1 MDFLSPATWDLATV
15 TEVVGVITG
24 LLCVWLAARQN
35 IWTFPIALI
44 SVTLYIIIFYDAR
57 LYADMGLQVMFAGL
71 NFYGWYL
78 WLYKGN
84 QREERPV
91 TRMTSRHWL
100 WLLLFVPLFTG
111 ALGTYLHYNTDADLA
126 YWDAATTAVSLGAQ
140 WLMSRKKLENWL
152 VWIVVDAVY
161 VPIYLYKEL
170 YPTAVLYFL
179 YLALAWWGYVDWKK
193 SMRQG
198 QQEQGAQA
206 LAS

>member
-1 MDFLSPATWDLATV
+1 MDFLSPSQWNLATV
-15 TEVVGVITG
+15 TEVVGVMTG

-35 IWTFPIALI
+35 IWTFPTALI
-44 SVTLYIIIFYDAR
+44 SVTLYIVIFYDAR

-84 QREERPV
+84 KREERPV
-91 TRMTSRHWL
+91 TKMTSSQWG
-100 WLLLFVPLFTG
+100 WLLLFVPLFT
-111 ALGTYLHYNTDADLA
+111 LGLGSYLHYNTNADLA

-152 VWIVVDAVY
+152 IWMAVDAVY
-161 VPIYLYKEL
+161 VPIYIYKEL
-170 YPTAVLYFL
+170 YLTAVLYFL

-193 SMRQG
+193 SLQVR
-198 QQEQGAQA
+198 EQAVPSTQ
-206 LAS
+206 